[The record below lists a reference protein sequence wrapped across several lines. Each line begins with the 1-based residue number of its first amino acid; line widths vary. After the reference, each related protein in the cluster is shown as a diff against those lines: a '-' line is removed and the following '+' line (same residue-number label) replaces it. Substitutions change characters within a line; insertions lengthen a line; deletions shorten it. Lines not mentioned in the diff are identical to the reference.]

1 MVKKRTVVG
10 AGFVAAAVVAVVVS
24 QVWIPRQG
32 GPVPFGERQSL
43 EEYMGHNV
51 AEVSRMAGQVA
62 AESGGELRV
71 VGLPYVQTC
80 GVGQTQGY
88 RLRGFTTVAPSISFD
103 RLEELVKAHH
113 RDGVTVV
120 WVQNE
125 YQKDGTR
132 NIYLNDR
139 EGNSVKLKYSENDIV
154 MSSRSACLP
163 TDKPLD
169 DPGQFVLP
177 SVEEAFPGVHV
188 TVSDNTNPDLHP
200 LPALTLGAQADPQSG
215 VQSHPQSGAQSGT
228 QSGS

>member
-10 AGFVAAAVVAVVVS
+10 AGFVAAAVMAVVVS

-62 AESGGELRV
+62 AESDGELRV

-163 TDKPLD
+163 TDKPLN

-177 SVEEAFPGVHV
+177 SVEEAFMGVPV
-188 TVSDNTNPDLHP
+188 TVGDNTDPDLHP
-200 LPALTLGAQADPQSG
+200 LPTLTPGAHVTPQS
-215 VQSHPQSGAQSGT
+215 SAQSGAQSGE
-228 QSGS
+228 

>member
-10 AGFVAAAVVAVVVS
+10 AGFVAAAVMAVVVS

-62 AESGGELRV
+62 AESDGELRV

-163 TDKPLD
+163 TDKPLN

-177 SVEEAFPGVHV
+177 SVEEAFMGVPV
-188 TVSDNTNPDLHP
+188 TVSDNADPDLHP
-200 LPALTLGAQADPQSG
+200 VPTLTPGAHVAPQN
-215 VQSHPQSGAQSGT
+215 GAQSAA

>member
-1 MVKKRTVVG
+1 MVNKRTVVG
-10 AGFVAAAVVAVVVS
+10 AGFVAAAVMAVVVS
-24 QVWIPRQG
+24 QVWIPRQA

-62 AESGGELRV
+62 AESDGELRV

-177 SVEEAFPGVHV
+177 SVEEAFPGMHV
-188 TVSDNTNPDLHP
+188 TISDNTNPDLHP
-200 LPALTLGAQADPQSG
+200 VPTLTPGAN
-215 VQSHPQSGAQSGT
+215 VTPQSGAQSGA